1 MSRRLG
7 WLRPLVSYA
16 LHIVAE
22 EQAVTFER
30 LQIQL
35 SFRIEKIY
43 NGVIIRFPACCKIHA
58 QSQMQ
63 EQVHVGRPVESQDG
77 AREEINDD
85 EQVPANQGSHSRAV
99 RNKHPYL

>member
-63 EQVHVGRPVESQDG
+63 DQVHVADVGPTLGLRPVVFSVIKALSIELKLLTGQ
-77 AREEINDD
+77 EYKN
-85 EQVPANQGSHSRAV
+85 SRP
-99 RNKHPYL
+99 K